1 VDNDAVWT
9 IATMHHPPFSG
20 GMHGSS
26 IDVREAFTPLF
37 EKYGVQL
44 VLCGHDHD
52 YQRSK
57 SINGVTYVISG
68 AAAKHRPANRADFT
82 EVAWS
87 TYHFVDLV
95 LWSDRLVIRAINQ
108 SGEMFGTVT
117 LLP

>member
-1 VDNDAVWT
+1 
-9 IATMHHPPFSG
+9 
-20 GMHGSS
+20 MHGSS

-44 VLCGHDHD
+44 DLSGHDHD

-57 SINGVTYVISG
+57 PINGVTYVVSG
-68 AAAKHRPANRADFT
+68 AAAKLRPANRADFT

-87 TYHFVDLV
+87 TYHFLDLLV
-95 LWSDRLVIRAINQ
+95 WPDRLVVRAVNQ
-108 SGEMFGTVT
+108 SGEMFDTVT